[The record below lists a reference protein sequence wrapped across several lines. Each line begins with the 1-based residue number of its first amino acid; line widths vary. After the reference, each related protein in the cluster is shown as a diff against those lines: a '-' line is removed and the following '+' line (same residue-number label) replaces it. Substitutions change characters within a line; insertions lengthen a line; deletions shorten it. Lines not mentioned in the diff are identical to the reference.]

1 MPKIYGTDIVN
12 ETSVGGGISA
22 IYKFSTTTTI
32 ADPLAGYFRLNNA
45 TPASV
50 TTIAISK
57 IDSEG
62 FTRDGLSLLR
72 NGDTILFSST
82 HQSVSQAYEL
92 TAEPVDNTTWYSF
105 TVTNKLTNGSFGNH
119 DKIEVTAVFSGASK
133 YTELSDV
140 PQSFTGDAGKL
151 VAVNS
156 AESGLEHR
164 ILTAT
169 DIPNLSA
176 SKITT
181 DTLSVD
187 RIPDLSA
194 SKITSDL
201 INPARL
207 ATGTANNTT
216 YLRGDQTWQTIN
228 AGGVTVQANPPTVTT
243 NAALGS
249 LIYSQSNL
257 RLYVCVDATTDNNV
271 WQYWDNDG
279 SNLGTLLLASKFL
292 SPLAATATIPD
303 ATGFS
308 RVYGVEVSV
317 LTGNQVISANTNWGT
332 STADDRFT
340 IVRVEGDLTINSGV
354 TVTTLARKL
363 GLCLFVTG
371 NLVVNGTLTMT
382 ARGANHSAT
391 GSNLT
396 PYGLKVSNTA
406 VNGTVSATGGAVKA
420 KTFAN
425 VNAAGDTGNT
435 GSGLASG
442 GGGTGGGY
450 SGTSTGAAGTCFSGG
465 GGGGAVYNF
474 GGDGGISTA
483 VANGGAGGNGSN
495 ISTQDHGGGAGN
507 PGGLGD
513 RGTNVGANG
522 SSGTG
527 GGLYVFCQ
535 GNVTIGA
542 TGVISSNGSTGGTGT
557 RGGGGSGGGIVHLYR
572 GGTLTNSGS
581 ITANG
586 GTGGAGSETANGGA
600 GGAGWVN
607 SEQLTT
613 FE

>member
-176 SKITT
+176 N
-181 DTLSVD
+181 
-187 RIPDLSA
+187 
-194 SKITSDL
+194 KITSDL
-201 INPARL
+201 INTARL

-228 AGGVTVQANPPTVTT
+228 AGGATVQANPPTATT

-249 LIYSQSNL
+249 LVYAQSNS
-257 RLYVCVDATTDNNV
+257 RIYACVDATTNANT
-271 WQYWDNDG
+271 WAYWNNDG
-279 SNLGTLLLASKFL
+279 
-292 SPLAATATIPD
+292 
-303 ATGFS
+303 
-308 RVYGVEVSV
+308 
-317 LTGNQVISANTNWGT
+317 Q
-332 STADDRFT
+332 
-340 IVRVEGDLTINSGV
+340 SGV
-354 TVTTLARKL
+354 IQR
-363 GLCLFVTG
+363 
-371 NLVVNGTLTMT
+371 
-382 ARGANHSAT
+382 
-391 GSNLT
+391 
-396 PYGLKVSNTA
+396 PY
-406 VNGTVSATGGAVKA
+406 
-420 KTFAN
+420 
-425 VNAAGDTGNT
+425 
-435 GSGLASG
+435 
-442 GGGTGGGY
+442 
-450 SGTSTGAAGTCFSGG
+450 
-465 GGGGAVYNF
+465 
-474 GGDGGISTA
+474 
-483 VANGGAGGNGSN
+483 
-495 ISTQDHGGGAGN
+495 
-507 PGGLGD
+507 P
-513 RGTNVGANG
+513 
-522 SSGTG
+522 
-527 GGLYVFCQ
+527 
-535 GNVTIGA
+535 
-542 TGVISSNGSTGGTGT
+542 
-557 RGGGGSGGGIVHLYR
+557 
-572 GGTLTNSGS
+572 GGTLTNDV
-581 ITANG
+581 
-586 GTGGAGSETANGGA
+586 GAGTAPNKVIADTDILWAIGTNLGTTGFTNPIDGTRIVQTNSGLLGGGYASPVVLADRSLSASASGQYAASSVANSWFCFDFGTSLTIFVDKIAIQQRGDLAGNYHRTLAIQYSSNG
-600 GGAGWVN
+600 
-607 SEQLTT
+607 TT
-613 FE
+613 FTTATTFTATNAQGDWSLFDVTGFISSRYLRIMHTSLDNLNQPSFLAAELLLWGAITNV

>member
-92 TAEPVDNTTWYSF
+92 TAEPIDNTTWYSF

-207 ATGTANNTT
+207 ATGTANSTT
-216 YLRGDQTWQTIN
+216 YLRGDQTWQAIN
-228 AGGVTVQANPPTVTT
+228 AGGVTVQANPPTATT
-243 NAALGS
+243 NAALGTQ
-249 LIYSQSNL
+249 IYATSDNRKYL
-257 RLYVCVDATTDNNV
+257 CIDATTN
-271 WQYWDNDG
+271 
-279 SNLGTLLLASKFL
+279 
-292 SPLAATATIPD
+292 
-303 ATGFS
+303 
-308 RVYGVEVSV
+308 
-317 LTGNQVISANTNWGT
+317 ANAWAFWNR
-332 STADDRFT
+332 D
-340 IVRVEGDLTINSGV
+340 
-354 TVTTLARKL
+354 
-363 GLCLFVTG
+363 
-371 NLVVNGTLTMT
+371 
-382 ARGANHSAT
+382 
-391 GSNLT
+391 
-396 PYGLKVSNTA
+396 
-406 VNGTVSATGGAVKA
+406 
-420 KTFAN
+420 
-425 VNAAGDTGNT
+425 
-435 GSGLASG
+435 GLAE
-442 GGGTGGGY
+442 Y
-450 SGTSTGAAGTCFSGG
+450 
-465 GGGGAVYNF
+465 
-474 GGDGGISTA
+474 
-483 VANGGAGGNGSN
+483 
-495 ISTQDHGGGAGN
+495 
-507 PGGLGD
+507 
-513 RGTNVGANG
+513 
-522 SSGTG
+522 
-527 GGLYVFCQ
+527 LYP
-535 GNVTIGA
+535 
-542 TGVISSNGSTGGTGT
+542 
-557 RGGGGSGGGIVHLYR
+557 
-572 GGTLTNSGS
+572 GGTLTNGIGADTAPNKVIADTDILWAIGTNFGTTGFTNPIDGTRIVQTNSGVNGGYASPVALADRMMGSTAATSYLSSNLASSWFYLDFGSTRLVSLSKVAIQQRNDAPSSLHRTLVVQYRNDGINFTIATTFTATTGQGGWSTFDITGFIYARYLRIIQTSTSSSNDNYFAASELLLWGS
-581 ITANG
+581 I
-586 GTGGAGSETANGGA
+586 
-600 GGAGWVN
+600 VN
-607 SEQLTT
+607 V
-613 FE
+613 

>member
-156 AESGLEHR
+156 TESGLEHR

-181 DTLSVD
+181 DTLSVN

-194 SKITSDL
+194 NKITSDL

-207 ATGTANNTT
+207 ATGTADSTT
-216 YLRGDQTWQTIN
+216 YLRGDQTWATI
-228 AGGVTVQANPPTVTT
+228 ASGATVQSNPPNATT

-249 LIYSQSNL
+249 LVYSQSDL
-257 RLYVCVDATTDNNV
+257 RIYACVDATTNENV
-271 WQYWDNDG
+271 WRYWNSDG
-279 SNLGTLLLASKFL
+279 QAGVIQRPYPGGTLVNDLGASNA
-292 SPLAATATIPD
+292 SNTTIANAD
-303 ATGFS
+303 ILWYIGTNALTTGYTNPIDGT
-308 RVYGVEVSV
+308 RII
-317 LTGNQVISANTNWGT
+317 LT
-332 STADDRFT
+332 
-340 IVRVEGDLTINSGV
+340 NSGI
-354 TVTTLARKL
+354 
-363 GLCLFVTG
+363 
-371 NLVVNGTLTMT
+371 
-382 ARGANHSAT
+382 
-391 GSNLT
+391 
-396 PYGLKVSNTA
+396 
-406 VNGTVSATGGAVKA
+406 
-420 KTFAN
+420 
-425 VNAAGDTGNT
+425 
-435 GSGLASG
+435 ASG
-442 GGGTGGGY
+442 YG
-450 SGTSTGAAGTCFSGG
+450 SP
-465 GGGGAVYNF
+465 VML
-474 GGDGGISTA
+474 GDRAISTSSSL
-483 VANGGAGGNGSN
+483 NYFSSN
-495 ISTQDHGGGAGN
+495 ISQSWFALNFGITTRVEITKIALQQQNAYD
-507 PGGLGD
+507 
-513 RGTNVGANG
+513 G
-522 SSGTG
+522 SFFRTLSIQ
-527 GGLYVFCQ
+527 Y
-535 GNVTIGA
+535 
-542 TGVISSNGSTGGTGT
+542 SSNGSTFTQAVSTTASNGRGDWHVFDVTGFVASQYLKVVQTSTATDGTNFLGASELLLYGT
-557 RGGGGSGGGIVHLYR
+557 IF
-572 GGTLTNSGS
+572 LT
-581 ITANG
+581 
-586 GTGGAGSETANGGA
+586 
-600 GGAGWVN
+600 
-607 SEQLTT
+607 
-613 FE
+613 